1 MDVPSEGSIDRL
13 DRGVSLWE
21 FAQEI
26 GVAESFHIRERDVDG
41 MALDDPESSED
52 STSMLVSWSLT
63 HVAEMFILMFGPSQD
78 PIHSCPPEES

>member
-41 MALDDPESSED
+41 MFQKTED
-52 STSMLVSWSLT
+52 LYFKMTSNNPITSTEMENAWML
-63 HVAEMFILMFGPSQD
+63 G
-78 PIHSCPPEES
+78 

>member
-41 MALDDPESSED
+41 MAPGRPGVFRRLHFHVSELESNACRRNVHLDVRTFTGSYP
-52 STSMLVSWSLT
+52 LLP
-63 HVAEMFILMFGPSQD
+63 A
-78 PIHSCPPEES
+78 